1 MAVLPGAL
9 LSVPRVSV
17 EAAKTRANE
26 RHHLAVSLPSP
37 HFIDL
42 RAQPKPPCYDGWYAG
57 FLFSNVIYI
66 WNILHILLTM
76 FEHFISNMLF

>member
-26 RHHLAVSLPSP
+26 RHLLAVSLPSP

-42 RAQPKPPCYDGWYAG
+42 RAQPKPPCYDGPG
-57 FLFSNVIYI
+57 VVRRFSFFERH
-66 WNILHILLTM
+66 LDL
-76 FEHFISNMLF
+76 EHFTHFIDNF

>member
-26 RHHLAVSLPSP
+26 QHLLAVSLPSP

-42 RAQPKPPCYDGWYAG
+42 RAQPKPPCYTCQLSRLRVENFD
-57 FLFSNVIYI
+57 
-66 WNILHILLTM
+66 LTPA
-76 FEHFISNMLF
+76 HACGPISHA